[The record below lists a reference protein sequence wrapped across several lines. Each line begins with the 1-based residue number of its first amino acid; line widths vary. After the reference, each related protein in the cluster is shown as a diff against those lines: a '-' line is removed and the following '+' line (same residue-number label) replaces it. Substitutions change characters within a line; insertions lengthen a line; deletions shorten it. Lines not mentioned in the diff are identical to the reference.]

1 MQLSASPPLLYT
13 DLKPSHAQAAH
24 LVYSYAWARPKVDT
38 VASTM
43 ISRGAH
49 KMQSH
54 HWFLLGMMVAWT
66 PSLIILAVMLRSDA
80 IVHDTG
86 Q

>member
-38 VASTM
+38 VASIM
-43 ISRGAH
+43 ISWEKGGA
-49 KMQSH
+49 QN
-54 HWFLLGMMVAWT
+54 AIA
-66 PSLIILAVMLRSDA
+66 SLVFVGHDGGVDA
-80 IVHDTG
+80 KPDHSCCHASIGRHSA
-86 Q
+86 